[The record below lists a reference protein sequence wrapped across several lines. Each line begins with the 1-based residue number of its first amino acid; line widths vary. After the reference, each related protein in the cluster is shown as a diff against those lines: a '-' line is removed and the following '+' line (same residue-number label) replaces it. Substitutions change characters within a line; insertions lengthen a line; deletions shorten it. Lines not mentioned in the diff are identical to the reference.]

1 MGVVT
6 TPGQQSWEALLPAG
20 LPAERVA
27 ARFGLISDTHAPER
41 CPALPP
47 AIAQVFDGVD
57 LILHAG
63 DLGELS
69 VLDWLG
75 TVAPVVA
82 VHGNDDTGDARREL
96 PYQQVIAA
104 AGERV
109 LLCHTHHPDPADE
122 EAWRR
127 SSHPAGAAFARRAA
141 MGRSAGAGIVV
152 YGHSH
157 VPVVAQV
164 EGVWLVNPGAIAP
177 ANPVTRMRHQT
188 VALLYLRDDGAPFV
202 VHVDLAEPDRPFA
215 PAFWMAH
222 GRAGPVSV
230 MAPHFTESILEP
242 LLESRWQQ
250 AWEQVRGMPA
260 EERRLV
266 NALLCRLAYPCW
278 SGEQWHVTFAQA
290 VAAFRDDAA
299 LAAETREAILCLLRD
314 AAPH

>member
-1 MGVVT
+1 MVESEV
-6 TPGQQSWEALLPAG
+6 SWRALLPADM
-20 LPAERVA
+20 PAERVA
-27 ARFGLISDTHAPER
+27 ARFGLISDTHLPER

-47 AIAQVFDGVD
+47 SLDRVFGSVD

-69 VLDWLG
+69 VLDRLG
-75 TVAPVVA
+75 ALAPVVA
-82 VHGNDDTGDARREL
+82 VHGNDDTPEAQREL

-104 AGERV
+104 AGQRI

-127 SSHPAGAAFARRAA
+127 RSHPPGAAFARRAA
-141 MGRSAGAGIVV
+141 MGRRAGASIVA

-157 VPVVAQV
+157 VPVVAEV

-177 ANPVTRMRHQT
+177 ANPVTRMRYQT

-202 VHVDLAEPDRPFA
+202 VHVDLAAPDRPFA
-215 PAFWMAH
+215 PAFWLEHERRGA
-222 GRAGPVSV
+222 VSA

-242 LLESRWQQ
+242 ALMPLWLR
-250 AWEQVRGMPA
+250 AWEQVRTMPDEA
-260 EERRLV
+260 RRPI

-278 SGEQWHVTFAQA
+278 SGEREHVTRAE
-290 VAAFRDDAA
+290 VLDAFRTENT
-299 LAAETREAILCLLRD
+299 LPPETREFILRALT
-314 AAPH
+314 P